1 MYFTLSSGKVNGG
14 IDIKRWRFVL
24 CYTMIRK
31 QKGGDLIMDSKA
43 IDKIASDAK
52 LEISHQI
59 DKFIAELQDGTNDP
73 DNFITITQ
81 LEEKLSLLRANTTKT
96 YSDILSAYLES
107 MDETELIKRKKGNT
121 EIRG

>member
-1 MYFTLSSGKVNGG
+1 
-14 IDIKRWRFVL
+14 
-24 CYTMIRK
+24 
-31 QKGGDLIMDSKA
+31 MDSKA

-121 EIRG
+121 EIRGDTANT

>member
-1 MYFTLSSGKVNGG
+1 
-14 IDIKRWRFVL
+14 
-24 CYTMIRK
+24 
-31 QKGGDLIMDSKA
+31 MDSKK

-59 DKFIAELQDGTNDP
+59 DKFIAELQDGTSDP

-96 YSDILSAYLES
+96 YSDILSAYLDS
-107 MDETELIKRKKGNT
+107 IDETELIKRKKENT
-121 EIRG
+121 ETRG

>member
-1 MYFTLSSGKVNGG
+1 
-14 IDIKRWRFVL
+14 
-24 CYTMIRK
+24 
-31 QKGGDLIMDSKA
+31 MDSKT

-59 DKFIAELQDGTNDP
+59 DKFVADLQNGTSDP

-96 YSDILSAYLES
+96 YSDILSTYLDS
-107 MDETELIKRKKGNT
+107 MDETELIKRKKENT
-121 EIRG
+121 GIRG